1 MDLVRDGGVF
11 WVIVICW
18 MALKSIKDDYEYKK
32 IQKEIDA
39 ENKIEDT
46 KRQILEE
53 IKRKEDAKKKVLEEI
68 KRKEEALRQNQ
79 EKAEKERKARE
90 YEEWR
95 IANPNLGYLY
105 VLNNKIVIGHIK
117 IGFTT
122 RETIQERIKEIN
134 RGTGVIGKWQLA
146 EKWHVDDAR
155 TCEKLVHNH
164 KKFREARTQKDREF
178 FEIDLIEARLL
189 IHEMMDRRGYYLNGE
204 YWKDGECKT
213 NKQIEWTRVS
223 KNDDLNAYVDYSSI
237 RKEGNKIKMKSMYSY
252 NIIQKDANYRWFS
265 IVMNNEY
272 DSVKRT
278 YRELSKVWHIENM
291 GRGNIIYSAKEMK
304 DALETKQGTMV
315 EIFFNIACGKK

>member
-1 MDLVRDGGVF
+1 MTDAQGFLVFIGGLMLIHFVY
-11 WVIVICW
+11 
-18 MALKSIKDDYEYKK
+18 DQYETNKLNKK
-32 IQKEIDA
+32 WA
-39 ENKIEDT
+39 EEEKIEVA

-79 EKAEKERKARE
+79 EKAEKERKERE

-155 TCEKLVHNH
+155 YCEKLVHNH
-164 KKFREARTQKDREF
+164 KIFREARTQKNREF
-178 FEIDLIEARLL
+178 FEIDLIKARLL
-189 IHEMMDRRGYYLNGE
+189 IHEMMNKRGYYLKGE

-223 KNDDLNAYVDYSSI
+223 KNDDLIAYVDYNSI

-278 YRELSKVWHIENM
+278 YRELSKVWSTENM
-291 GRGNIIYSAKEMK
+291 GKGDIVYSANEMK

-315 EIFFNIACGKK
+315 EILFNIACGKK

>member
-1 MDLVRDGGVF
+1 MTDGQGF
-11 WVIVICW
+11 FVIIGGLMLIHFIYDVHETN
-18 MALKSIKDDYEYKK
+18 KFQKK
-32 IQKEIDA
+32 WDEEKQ
-39 ENKIEDT
+39 IEDA
-46 KRQILEE
+46 KRHILEE

-68 KRKEEALRQNQ
+68 KRKEDTLRLNQ
-79 EKAEKERKARE
+79 EIAEKERKAKE
-90 YEEWR
+90 YEDWR

-105 VLNNKIVIGHIK
+105 VLSNKIVIGHIK

-134 RGTGVIGKWQLA
+134 RGAGVIGKWQLA

-155 TCEKLVHNH
+155 HCEKLVH
-164 KKFREARTQKDREF
+164 KRFKEIRTQKDREF

-189 IHEMMDRRGYYLNGE
+189 IHEMMDKRGYYLKGK

-213 NKQIEWTRVS
+213 NKQIEWTKVT
-223 KNDDLNAYVDYSSI
+223 KFEFLNDDFIAYVDYNSI
-237 RKEGNKIKMKSMYSY
+237 IKEGHKIKMRSMYSY

-278 YRELSKVWHIENM
+278 YRELNKVWSTENM
-291 GRGNIIYSAKEMK
+291 GEGDIVYSANEMK
-304 DALETKQGTMV
+304 DALEIKQGTIY